1 MITGPNSMSVTNTRG
16 IRAPIA
22 RNWVS
27 CANQKRTIAV
37 QNELIRQSTKYA
49 EMRWS
54 TPSSDS
60 FAGTEIIVLGNSNGM
75 QTPRNVFTADIA
87 NMMNL
92 GLTPSYTD
100 TYQPPFVAKT
110 QFTIQGSDWTTT
122 QQNKEWIVWNSTE
135 QKVEVKGSVSISTS
149 DATPRVIRLQIFV
162 NGKPQPLTSDQ
173 RSVIS
178 PINRIDAGTPSSS
191 TITISQTL
199 TLNRNDVVT
208 LVIDRL
214 DQPQDNNITC
224 LFYGASLSVK
234 TLTIT

>member
-75 QTPRNVFTADIA
+75 QTPRNVFTNI
-87 NMMNL
+87 MGE

-122 QQNKEWIVWNSTE
+122 QQNKEWIVWNSNE
-135 QKVEVKGSVSISTS
+135 QKVEVKGSVSISTAAATA
-149 DATPRVIRLQIFV
+149 ATPRVIRLQIFV

-178 PINRIDAGTPSSS
+178 PISRIDASTPSSS
-191 TITISQTL
+191 TITISQVL

-214 DQPQDNNITC
+214 DQPQDNNVTC
-224 LFYGASLSVK
+224 LFYDASLSVK